1 MGSTKNDERLTVF
14 DGLAVFRGKGLND
27 AVLVSFNFVEE
38 LHGFDNADHLP
49 FLHGV
54 AHLNERRCAGRR
66 RTVKSAHH
74 RARDGWQGGLS
85 SILSGSRGRRG
96 CGCRSRHCL
105 RHGRNGYRSGRLHD
119 GGCRNGR
126 AVDDANVVFAFRD
139 FKFGNAAF
147 AHEVDQCLEFA
158 KVHFVSAMNV
168 SKWAPDVWAAGAG
181 EPHGADGTESRK
193 GCLGASFSLKE
204 H

>member
-1 MGSTKNDERLTVF
+1 MKL
-14 DGLAVFRGKGLND
+14 
-27 AVLVSFNFVEE
+27 
-38 LHGFDNADHLP
+38 
-49 FLHGV
+49 
-54 AHLNERRCAGRR
+54 LNEVEAD
-66 RTVKSAHH
+66 K
-74 RARDGWQGGLS
+74 
-85 SILSGSRGRRG
+85 G

-181 EPHGADGTESRK
+181 EPHGADGTDLPYWATPLRAYRGHRLLSTLCSLFAMAFR
-193 GCLGASFSLKE
+193 ASFYADT
-204 H
+204 